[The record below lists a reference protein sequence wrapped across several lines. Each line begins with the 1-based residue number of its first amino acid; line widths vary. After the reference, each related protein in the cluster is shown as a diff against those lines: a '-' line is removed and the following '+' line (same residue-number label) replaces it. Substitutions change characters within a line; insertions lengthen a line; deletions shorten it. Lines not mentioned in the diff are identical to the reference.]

1 MATYMN
7 PIPQSASAFANTYVI
22 PNLLKREALA
32 KWFDDM
38 YKKYTTLGT
47 DDIRKDLEELVATL
61 QLSLAK
67 TTSLYQIQSARNIN
81 NGKNV
86 DVIAGDYYSKILSVS
101 HEQWDKF
108 GIQMQLIFALFNE
121 DDYAEVVSLPEQQP
135 TDNGGIVLVLHCV
148 NPTIQKLLNQ
158 MREHTN
164 NMEDIIQN
172 LPTTLNT

>member
-1 MATYMN
+1 MN

-22 PNLLKREALA
+22 PNILKREALA
-32 KWFDDM
+32 KWFDNM
-38 YKKYTTLGT
+38 CRKYTTLGT
-47 DDIRKDLEELVATL
+47 DDIRKDLEELVA
-61 QLSLAK
+61 K

-81 NGKNV
+81 SGKNV
-86 DVIAGDYYSKILSVS
+86 DVIAGDYYSRILSVS

-108 GIQMQLIFALFNE
+108 GIQMQLVFALFNE

-135 TDNGGIVLVLHCV
+135 TDNGGIVLVVHCV